1 MASISVCSQA
11 VGEVETLESQA
22 SESSVALC
30 DVCKSMF
37 STLDGL
43 KALVSKSGYEY
54 LSFNEITNIKRGCSL
69 CKLLKEGAF
78 AHSPGDEKIR
88 LRAEPLALG
97 TNAMDDICTSY
108 PYEILSACYLSMIK
122 EHWTEPRRK
131 ILTLRK
137 IPG

>member
-1 MASISVCSQA
+1 MASINKCSQG
-11 VGEVETLESQA
+11 VGEVQSHASQT
-22 SESSVALC
+22 SDALYE
-30 DVCKSMF
+30 VCKSMF

-43 KALVSKSGYEY
+43 KALVSKNGYEY
-54 LSFNEITNIKRGCSL
+54 LSFNEINDIRRGCSL

-78 AHSPGDEKIR
+78 AYTPDEKIR
-88 LRAEPLALG
+88 LRAEPLVLG
-97 TNAMDDICTSY
+97 ANTIDEISPGY

-122 EHWTEPRRK
+122 ENWTEPCRK